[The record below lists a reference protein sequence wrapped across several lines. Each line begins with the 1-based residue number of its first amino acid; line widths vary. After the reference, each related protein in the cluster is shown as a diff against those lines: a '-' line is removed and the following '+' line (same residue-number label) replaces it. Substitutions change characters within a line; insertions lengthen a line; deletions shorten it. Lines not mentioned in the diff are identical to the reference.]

1 MRISCTRCGATLG
14 EYSSETIVVRHRQRL
29 IIMTVEGVQA
39 LQCWRCAAVF
49 DGDRV
54 RAMIRHNEVRHAQT
68 ESRN

>member
-1 MRISCTRCGATLG
+1 MRISCPRCGATLG

-39 LQCWRCAAVF
+39 LQCWRCGAVF

-54 RAMIRHNEVRHAQT
+54 RAMVGHREVRHAPA
-68 ESRN
+68 EPRG